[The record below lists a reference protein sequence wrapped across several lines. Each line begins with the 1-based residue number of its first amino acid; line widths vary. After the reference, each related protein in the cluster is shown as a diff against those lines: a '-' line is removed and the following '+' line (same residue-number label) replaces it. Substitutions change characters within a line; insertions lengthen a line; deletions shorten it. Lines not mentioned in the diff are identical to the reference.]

1 MGLIA
6 LTVLIGLTLFVPWW
20 IAVTIVSPAQRE
32 AKDWHQGYFINS
44 SLVNQFYMHNIL
56 LTP

>member
-6 LTVLIGLTLFVPWW
+6 LTVLIERTLIVPWW

-32 AKDWHQGYFINS
+32 AKDWHHGYFIDS
-44 SLVNQFYMHNIL
+44 FLVNQFIFIIIC
-56 LTP
+56 